1 MPHSKHTPSAR
12 GRFVSVVAASL
23 ALASLS
29 TLDDLSVAGQPAAD
43 RGPHQLTVQRRD
55 DDGNPIR
62 EKLAIEPSKTAI
74 VVVDMWDKHPCDTY
88 TARVGNLVPRM
99 NKTLEAARKLGIQIV
114 FAPSDTLEFYA
125 SSMQR
130 KAMLAIPQHPLPNRV
145 AFDPPANPQ
154 PIDGCECGPDQP
166 CRSRWN
172 SCWTRQH
179 PDLQITEQDLIGD
192 CNNGRELLNLCA
204 RRGIDT
210 LIYMGVASNMC
221 VQYRSMGIRNM
232 KSYGLKAIVCADL
245 VEAISANGLGADKK
259 TRDRNFTPA
268 EGTAQT
274 QRHIERYVA
283 PTCESRQ
290 LIAAAGLDPHADDR
304 RPHIVFVVAE
314 HEYDTAT
321 TLPEFAKKHLDQD
334 YRCTFCFAKGSTGAD
349 RNDVPGLE
357 ALYDADLLVLS
368 MRRRALAVVQMDR
381 LERYIRA
388 GKPVAAIRVSIVPF
402 QVQGEIPPGHV
413 VWDRFDKEVLGC
425 NYHGYE
431 GGSREH
437 GCDLWIRPEVADHP
451 ILRDVKVTKWHSR
464 CWIYKQRPLAETATP
479 LVEGRWSK
487 DAAVEPVAWTN
498 IYRGARVFYTTLG
511 HEADFKMDPFRQLLL
526 AGIRWTLEE

>member
-1 MPHSKHTPSAR
+1 MPRSKRTLSA
-12 GRFVSVVAASL
+12 GDRFVSIVAASL
-23 ALASLS
+23 ALTSWLS
-29 TLDDLSVAGQPAAD
+29 SDDFSAAQQPAAVK
-43 RGPHQLTVQRRD
+43 RPHQLTVQRRG
-55 DDGNPIR
+55 DDGNLIR
-62 EKLAIEPSKTAI
+62 EQLALEPSNTAI
-74 VVVDMWDKHPCDTY
+74 VVVDMWDKHPCHTY
-88 TARVGNLVPRM
+88 TLRVGNLVPRM

-114 FAPSDTLEFYA
+114 FAPSDTLKFYVNCL
-125 SSMQR
+125 QR
-130 KAMLAIPQHPLPNRV
+130 NAMLAIPQHPVPNRV
-145 AFDPPANPQ
+145 AFDPPGNPQ
-154 PIDGCECGPDQP
+154 PIDGCECGPEQP

-172 SCWTRQH
+172 RCWTRQH
-179 PDLQITEQDLIGD
+179 PDLEITEQDLIGD

-204 RRGIDT
+204 QRGIDT

-245 VEAISANGLGADKK
+245 VQAISANGLGPDKK
-259 TRDRNFTPA
+259 TPDRNFTPA

-283 PTCESRQ
+283 PTFESRQ
-290 LIAAAGLDPHADDR
+290 LIAAAGLDPHADDP

-314 HEYDTAT
+314 HEYDTAA
-321 TLPEFAKKHLDQD
+321 TLPEFAKKYLEQD
-334 YRCTFCFAKGSTGAD
+334 YRCTFCFAKGAVGAD

-357 ALYDADLLVLS
+357 ALYDADLLVIS
-368 MRRRALAVVQMDR
+368 MRRRALPVVQMDH

-388 GKPVAAIRVSIVPF
+388 GKPLVAIRVSVVPF

-425 NYHGYE
+425 NYHGYD
-431 GGSREH
+431 GRSREL

-451 ILRDVKVTKWHSR
+451 ILSEISVTKWHSR

-479 LVEGRWSK
+479 LVEGRWSQ
-487 DAAVEPVAWTN
+487 DGDVEPVAWAN

-526 AGIRWTLEE
+526 AGIRWTMEQ